1 MKTARC
7 PSCKSTGKLVGY
19 TRIPGES
26 IIETYLCLKCGGRFT
41 VPFPNEG
48 IRAEQEGGVKAA

>member
-7 PSCKSTGKLVGY
+7 PSCKSTGILVGY

-41 VPFPNEG
+41 VPLKGEETK
-48 IRAEQEGGVKAA
+48 AEAA